1 MIPFR
6 TLFLVAVLSGTASFT
21 SLQARPQTDVDP
33 VREPGRLFLDLH
45 EMLAEPAA
53 EVGEI
58 ALGDVDGD
66 GDLDAFQG
74 CSESYPDG
82 YLSEPNGLWINDG
95 TGRFLLVNE
104 LLPDFADITK
114 TALLVDLNGDDAPDL
129 LLGSDEPWG
138 VGEDRLLLNNGHGR
152 FEVSE
157 GALPTAGSTNV
168 FVAADVDG
176 DLDLDLV
183 CGRDDQDLLYINDG
197 SGVFTDMT
205 LWLPADPRATYDLA
219 FCDVEGNGSIDLLVA
234 RLSEIQL
241 YVSDGMGHFMEVP
254 GAVPAG
260 SQSISIGDIDND
272 MDPDLLGGGRV
283 LLNDGFGVYTDMGFA
298 SYGELIDVTGGGYVD
313 ILSPTAL
320 FLNDTTGN
328 FTDAS
333 GQIPDFD
340 GSPRGWAIGDLD
352 GDGDQDYLVEMVEIM
367 WPFYPEMHAHLVLND
382 GTGVFEDGTAWSAEL
397 PRRDAYCGAMAD
409 MDGDGDLDIVTGAR
423 LDAPWGSWEHKFF
436 LFLNDGFGRF
446 TDRTD
451 LLPYEWTLVYSV
463 ALGDVDGDLDNDI
476 VLGGWDNW
484 DGEGGG
490 CRLFLNQG
498 TSGFTDDTNQL
509 PPNSS
514 CATNDVELG
523 DVDGDE
529 DLDIL
534 QLNDWWPPFGDQIMI
549 NDGSGNFTLST
560 TFPTVA
566 EYTGEGALVDVDG
579 DKDLDVLSSGEDLRL
594 FLNDGLGAF
603 TDASS
608 NIPAG
613 EGTSLGTADLEDD
626 GDVDLLIGR
635 NGVDQLYV
643 NDGSGVFTP
652 AGGGFAPGSWETDD
666 TELVDMDGNGAPDIL
681 AVGREDDY
689 GSPYGAKLYMN
700 DGGGAFRSAPHRLPR
715 GLVGSRMAFGD
726 VDEDGDPDML
736 MCDPGWGYGRLYS
749 NLRRHVAWRS
759 LPRIGWTMDMDLNGA
774 PDDFWLL
781 ASALG
786 TTRIPL
792 GIGVLFLDP
801 STLVVVGSGVLDNAG
816 KGTMPIPVPNDLGLV
831 GTSVY
836 WQAVIG
842 SPMRLTN
849 LETSTFTAL

>member
-1 MIPFR
+1 MTLLR
-6 TLFLVAVLSGTASFT
+6 TLRIVVVLSGTASFT
-21 SLQARPQTDVDP
+21 SLQARPQTEVDP
-33 VREPGRLFLDLH
+33 VREPGKLLLDLH
-45 EMLAEPAA
+45 EMLAEPSA
-53 EVGEI
+53 EIGVI

-82 YLSEPNGLWINDG
+82 YLSEPNGFWINDG
-95 TGRFLLVNE
+95 TGRFVLANE
-104 LLPDFADITK
+104 LLPDFSDITK
-114 TALLVDLNGDDAPDL
+114 ASLLVELNGDGAPDL
-129 LLGSDEPWG
+129 LLSSDHPWG
-138 VGEDRLLLNNGHGR
+138 TGEDRLLLNNGHGR
-152 FEVSE
+152 FTVSA
-157 GALPTAGSTNV
+157 GALPTAGATNV
-168 FVAADVDG
+168 FAAADVDG

-205 LWLPADPRATYDLA
+205 LWLPTDPRATYDLA
-219 FCDVEGNGSIDLLVA
+219 FCDVEGNGTVDLLVA

-260 SQSISIGDIDND
+260 SQSISTGDVDND
-272 MDPDLLGGGRV
+272 GDTDLLCSGHV
-283 LLNDGFGVYTDMGFA
+283 LLNDGFGTFA
-298 SYGELIDVTGGGYVD
+298 DAGIVAYGELIDVTGDGYVD
-313 ILSPTAL
+313 IMSPTVL
-320 FLNDTTGN
+320 FLNDGAGN

-333 GQIPDFD
+333 GQIPDFE
-340 GSPRGWAIGDLD
+340 GSPRGWAVGDLD
-352 GDGDQDYLVEMVEIM
+352 GDGDRDYLVEMVEIM
-367 WPFYPEMHAHLVLND
+367 WPFYPEMHSHLVLND
-382 GTGVFEDGTAWSAEL
+382 GTGMFADGTGWSAEL
-397 PRRDAYCGAMAD
+397 PRRDGYCGAMAD

-451 LLPYEWTLVYSV
+451 LVPWEWTLIYSV

-476 VLGGWDNW
+476 VLGGWDNY

-498 TSGFTDDTNQL
+498 ASGFTDATNQL
-509 PPNSS
+509 PPTFTN
-514 CATNDVELG
+514 ATNDVELG
-523 DVDGDE
+523 DVDGDN

-534 QLNDWWPPFGDQIMI
+534 QLNDMWPPFGDQIML
-549 NDGSGNFTLST
+549 NDGFGNFTLST

-566 EYTGEGALVDVDG
+566 EYTGEGTLVDVDG
-579 DKDLDVLSSGEDLRL
+579 DKDLDVLTSGANLRL
-594 FLNDGLGAF
+594 FRNEGLGVF
-603 TDASS
+603 TDVSS

-613 EGTSLGTADLEDD
+613 DGTSLGTADVEGD

-635 NGVDQLYV
+635 KGTDQLYL
-643 NDGSGVFTP
+643 NDGSGVFTS
-652 AGGGFAPGSWETDD
+652 AGGYAPESWWTED
-666 TELVDMDGNGAPDIL
+666 TELIDLDDDGDPDVL
-681 AVGREDDY
+681 AVGQEDYY
-689 GSPYGAKLYMN
+689 GSPYGAKLFLN
-700 DGGGAFRSAPHRLPR
+700 DGSGVFQSAPHRLAR
-715 GLVGSRMAFGD
+715 GMVGSRMAFGD
-726 VDEDGDPDML
+726 VDEDGDPDL
-736 MCDPGWGYGRLYS
+736 LTCDPGWGYGRLHS

-759 LPRIGWTMDMDLNGA
+759 LPRIGWTMNMDLHGA
-774 PDDFWLL
+774 PDDSWLL

-801 STLVVVGSGVLDNAG
+801 ATLTVVGSGQLDGAG
-816 KGTMPIPVPNDLGLV
+816 KGTMPVPVPNDPALV

-836 WQAVIG
+836 WQAAIG

-849 LETSTFTAL
+849 LETSTFTSL